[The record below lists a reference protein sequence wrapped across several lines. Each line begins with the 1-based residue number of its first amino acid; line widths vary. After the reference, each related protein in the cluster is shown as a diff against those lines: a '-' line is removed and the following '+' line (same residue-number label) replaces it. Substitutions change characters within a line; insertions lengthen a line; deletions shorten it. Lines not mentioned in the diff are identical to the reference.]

1 MRIAQRLMVNRADTM
16 AGRPQLRIGTH
27 GNIKRVYLGG
37 GVWLARCRYRDTD
50 GVTRIIQRLGPA
62 DEYDQHGKLAEDALV
77 AALTE
82 RKHAVTYGELGLET
96 KVTNLVEQ
104 HLDRLA
110 EDGRSP
116 VTMSTYRFSANK
128 LTKFIG
134 GLRVGEASPA
144 RIDAALRSMRS
155 AHGSTMARQSKSI
168 LRGALQLAVMASVLG
183 SNPVRDVQPVRS
195 QRQPK
200 GAVALTADQ
209 LRDLLVKLRASAFC
223 EKHDLA
229 DPITLLIATGLRRSE
244 LLGLRW
250 IDYDAKAGVLA
261 VTGKV
266 IRVLGRGLLRV
277 EETKSAAGRRTIPLP
292 RFAIDM
298 LESRRSLPYLGD
310 QGVIFPST
318 TGTLRDP
325 NNFGKEWRTARQELG
340 VAEVTTHSFR
350 KTVATLID
358 DEGLSARIGADHLGH
373 THVSTTQ
380 DRYMTRGRIHTQVA
394 DLLDRTV
401 RINDE

>member
-1 MRIAQRLMVNRADTM
+1 M

-27 GNIKRVYLGG
+27 GQIKRINKGG

-50 GVTRIIQRLGPA
+50 GVTRIVQRLGPA
-62 DEYDQHGKLAEDALV
+62 DEYDQHGKLAADALI
-77 AALTE
+77 AALAE
-82 RKHAVTYGELGLET
+82 RKRSGNRGEIGPET
-96 KVTNLVEQ
+96 KVTDLVEQ
-104 HLDRLA
+104 HLTRLA

-116 VTMSTYRFSANK
+116 VTMSTYRFTTK
-128 LTKFIG
+128 DLKKFIG
-134 GLRVGEASPA
+134 GLRVREATPA
-144 RIDAALRSMRS
+144 RMDAALRSMRS
-155 AHGSTMARQSKSI
+155 AHGATKARQSKTI
-168 LRGALQLAVMASVLG
+168 LRGALQLAVMASVL
-183 SNPVRDVQPVRS
+183 SANPVRDVQPLRS
-195 QRQPK
+195 KTQPK

-209 LRDLLVKLRASAFC
+209 LRELLANLRASAYC
-223 EKHDLA
+223 EKHDLV

-250 IDYDAKAGVLA
+250 TDFDEKANMLA

-266 IRVLGRGLLRV
+266 IRVPSEGLLRV
-277 EETKSAAGRRTIPLP
+277 DETKSTAGRRTVPLP
-292 RFAIDM
+292 KFAVEM
-298 LESRRSLPYLGD
+298 LLKRRQRPYLGE
-310 QGVIFPST
+310 QAVIFPST
-318 TGTLRDP
+318 AGTLRDP
-325 NNFGKEWRTARQELG
+325 NNFGKEWRTARKELG
-340 VAEVTTHSFR
+340 VADVTTHSFR

-373 THVSTTQ
+373 SHVSMTQ